1 MKYYLVDVEAQN
13 SVRKIRSNAIVEC
26 RFWERVPIDKVF
38 QNCIDMGYPT
48 ISILS
53 VTRVGKKAMK
63 FLKNHISK
71 DYSSLNIE
79 SSSKSLEEVLS
90 NGIGGLNDR

>member
-26 RFWERVPIDKVF
+26 RFWEKVPIDKIF

-48 ISILS
+48 VSILS
-53 VTRVGKKAMK
+53 VTRVSKKTMI

-71 DYSSLNIE
+71 DYSSLSIE
-79 SSSKSLEEVLS
+79 SSTRDLEKMLS
-90 NGIGGLNDR
+90 EMGGGD